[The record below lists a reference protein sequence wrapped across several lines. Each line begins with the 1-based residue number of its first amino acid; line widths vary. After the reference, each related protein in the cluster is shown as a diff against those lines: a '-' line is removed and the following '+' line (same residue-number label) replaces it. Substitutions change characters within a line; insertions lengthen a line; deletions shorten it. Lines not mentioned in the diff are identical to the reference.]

1 MKYFL
6 IRILA
11 VAALGGLFLVPG
23 CVLGD
28 ASELTA
34 PGVSLKLA
42 EERASSIS
50 DLGYEI
56 FLDIPESRDSAL
68 SGKETVHFISSRGGK
83 VILDFVPEDFR
94 VLSVNG
100 KPARARYVSEH
111 IVVPVK
117 KGENSVVIE
126 FTPGDRYLNRNDE
139 FLYSLFVPAHA
150 RTVFPCFDQPD
161 LKAEYQLT
169 LALPEGWTAV
179 SNTRSLFQE
188 ENKVTFDKTKPIS
201 TYLFAFSAGKWQS
214 EEDEEDGISAFYR
227 ETDPAKISQ
236 LKDILSEVRIA
247 ISWLEEYTGIPMP
260 FPKYDFV
267 IVPDFQFGGMEHPGC
282 IFYREATMFL
292 GPDPTPDERARRIEL
307 IAHETAHLWFGD
319 MVTMRWFDDV
329 WIKEVFANQMAAKM
343 AQPMFPEID
352 HELNWLKKYVAL
364 AMAEDRTGGAT
375 AINQQLG
382 NLSDAGLIYNNT
394 VYDKTPVMMRMIE
407 EYMGSDAFQE
417 GVRDYLSSFAYSNA
431 TWNDLVSVLDRHS
444 DKNILAFSD
453 DWTLEPRAG
462 NLRGILERYASGDG
476 DTAREA
482 RILLSQDS
490 YLAGPPDAAPGY
502 LDSLIGYLAA
512 ESNPVVASTAVSCIA
527 DPLRDLQDSLR
538 SPVEVRLMAL
548 SKSHPLPSCRL
559 QLLRLLAAEAIAPE
573 VVSEIYDIWLNESN
587 KSLDVNDYMAFTY
600 QLALRY
606 PDRAEEIIATQRKRL
621 DGSDPSRP
629 FNPEILRQFDFVRRA
644 AVSDREALDSL
655 FGDLLNAENR
665 VVEPWASSALALL
678 NHSLRDSSSVKY
690 ITPGLEAVM
699 DVKSTGDIFF
709 PTNWSVALL
718 GAHRSREALDALDGF
733 LASHPD
739 YPQLLRNKILYAAYP
754 LQRANRAGDQ

>member
-1 MKYFL
+1 MKEVFKKGL
-6 IRILA
+6 GA
-11 VAALGGLFLVPG
+11 AALGMVFLAAG
-23 CVLGD
+23 CGFGE
-28 ASELTA
+28 ASRLA
-34 PGVSLKLA
+34 VPGVSLELA
-42 EERASSIS
+42 AERSESIS
-50 DLGYEI
+50 GVEYEI
-56 FLDIPESRDSAL
+56 FLDIPECRDSAL
-68 SGKETVHFISSRGGK
+68 SGRETVRFRSSRGGN
-83 VILDFVPEDFR
+83 VILDFVPEDFK
-94 VLSVNG
+94 VISVNG

-111 IVVPVK
+111 IVVPVS

-126 FTPGDRYLNRNDE
+126 FTPADRYLNRSDE

-188 ENKVTFDKTKPIS
+188 ENKVTFDKSKPIS

-214 EEDEEDGISAFYR
+214 EEDEEDGITAYYR
-227 ETDPAKISQ
+227 ETDLAKISQ
-236 LKDILSEVRIA
+236 LKDIFGEVRMA

-282 IFYREATMFL
+282 ILYRAATMFL
-292 GPDPTPDERARRIEL
+292 GPDPTPDERAKRIEL

-343 AQPMFPEID
+343 SQPMFPEID

-382 NLSDAGLIYNNT
+382 NLADAGLIYNNT
-394 VYDKTPVMMRMIE
+394 VYDKTPVMMRRIE
-407 EYMGSDAFQE
+407 EYMGPDAFQE
-417 GVRDYLSSFAYSNA
+417 GVREYLSSFAYSNA
-431 TWNDLVSVLDRHS
+431 TWDDLVSVLDRHS
-444 DKNILAFSD
+444 EKDIRAFSD
-453 DWTLEPRAG
+453 GWTLEPKAG
-462 NLRGILERYASGDG
+462 DLRGILSEYASGGG
-476 DTAREA
+476 DPAREA
-482 RILLSQDS
+482 RILLMQDD
-490 YLAGPPDAAPGY
+490 YLAGPPDAAPRYLDTLTGY
-502 LDSLIGYLAA
+502 LCK
-512 ESNPVVASTAVSCIA
+512 ERNPIVASTLVSCLT

-538 SPVEVRLMAL
+538 PPVEARLLAL

-559 QLLRLLAAEAIAPE
+559 QLLRLLASEAISPE

-606 PDRAEEIIATQRKRL
+606 PEKAGDILTKQRKRI
-621 DGSDPSRP
+621 DGTYSSRP
-629 FNPEILRQFDFVRRA
+629 FNPEILQQFDFVSRA
-644 AVSDREALDSL
+644 AVPDQDALDSL
-655 FGDLLNAENR
+655 FADLLKAENR

-678 NHSLRDSSSVKY
+678 NHSLRDSASVKY

-699 DVKSTGDIFF
+699 DVKATGDIFF

-718 GAHRSREALDALDGF
+718 GSHRSRGALDALENF
-733 LASHPD
+733 LASHSD
-739 YPQLLRNKILYAAYP
+739 YPRLLRNKILYAAYP
-754 LQRANRAGDQ
+754 LQRAHRTQDQ